1 MMSGT
6 WAARLVVFDAFF
18 DLFAQLPIVAPFAR
32 QLGADPLVTSITVA
46 SYDASNLFG
55 NLAAGFVLLG
65 LGKQR
70 TLVIGLLVS
79 GTALA
84 MYGIVD
90 SPLQFGVIRAVHG
103 LGQAVLSPGAFTLLS
118 DSVTPGRRAQ
128 AMGTAAA
135 FIAIAAVIGPPLS
148 GIVASRTEPSYVF
161 AGVASLMV
169 VAAVVVS
176 ITARGLDR
184 GVPEGG
190 SERQVRDGS
199 FLAVL
204 LRPQLVVAYVSCL
217 AWTAGIGTLVVHLPL
232 LLEARGV
239 PASARG
245 SAFGVYALVALVL
258 FARPAPWLVDRF
270 GRLRTLGV
278 GLGLI
283 GASLVSLA
291 FASGTSEVY
300 LAMATFGCGFGLLFP
315 AVTAYLADQT
325 LPGERGVAYGVFYAA
340 YSLGVV
346 VGEIGSGQLA
356 QTLGPTTVAPFW
368 AFGIVALA
376 VATWVCILAMRAL
389 EARPADGAMAGDPA

>member
-1 MMSGT
+1 MSGP
-6 WAARLVVFDAFF
+6 WAARLVVFVAFF

-46 SYDASNLFG
+46 SYDASNLLG

-79 GTALA
+79 GMALA
-84 MYGIVD
+84 LYGIVD
-90 SPLQFGVIRAVHG
+90 TPLQFGVIRAVHG

-118 DSVTPGRRAQ
+118 DSVTAGRRAQ

-148 GIVASRTEPSYVF
+148 GIVATRTDPGYVF
-161 AGVASLMV
+161 AGVAVLMV
-169 VAAVVVS
+169 VAAAVIAVF
-176 ITARGLDR
+176 ARGID
-184 GVPEGG
+184 GEAPVESAG
-190 SERQVRDGS
+190 RQVRDGS

-258 FARPAPWLVDRF
+258 FARPAPWLIDRF

-283 GASLVSLA
+283 GVSLVSLA
-291 FASGTSEVY
+291 FASGTGEVY
-300 LAMATFGCGFGLLFP
+300 GSMALFGCGFGLLFP
-315 AVTAYLADQT
+315 AATAYLADQT
-325 LPGERGVAYGVFYAA
+325 VPGERGVAYGVFYAA

-346 VGEIGSGQLA
+346 VGEVGSGQLA
-356 QTLGPTTVAPFW
+356 QTLGATTVAPFW
-368 AFGIVALA
+368 AFGSVALA
-376 VATWVCILAMRAL
+376 VAAWVAVLAMRPVAT
-389 EARPADGAMAGDPA
+389 RPVGGTMAGGPA

>member
-1 MMSGT
+1 MMSGP
-6 WAARLVVFDAFF
+6 WAARLVVFVAFF

-46 SYDASNLFG
+46 SYDASNLLG

-79 GTALA
+79 GAALA
-84 MYGIVD
+84 LYGIVD
-90 SPLQFGVIRAVHG
+90 TPLQFGVIRAVHG

-118 DSVTPGRRAQ
+118 DSVTASRRAQ

-135 FIAIAAVIGPPLS
+135 FIAIAAVIGPPMS
-148 GIVASRTEPSYVF
+148 GIVASQTEPGYVF
-161 AGVASLMV
+161 GGVAVLMV
-169 VAAVVVS
+169 VAAVVVAKL
-176 ITARGLDR
+176 ARGLERDITVDTA
-184 GVPEGG
+184 G
-190 SERQVRDGS
+190 RQVRSGS

-204 LRPQLVVAYVSCL
+204 LRPQLVVAYVACL

-245 SAFGVYALVALVL
+245 SAFGVYALAALVL
-258 FARPAPWLVDRF
+258 FARPAPWLIDRF
-270 GRLRTLGV
+270 GRLRTLGA

-291 FASGTSEVY
+291 FASGTGEVY
-300 LAMATFGCGFGLLFP
+300 ASMAAFGCGFGLLFP

-325 LPGERGVAYGVFYAA
+325 VPGERGVAYGVFYAA

-346 VGEIGSGQLA
+346 VGEVCSGQLA

-368 AFGIVALA
+368 AFGSVALGVA
-376 VATWVCILAMRAL
+376 VWVVVLATRPVA
-389 EARPADGAMAGDPA
+389 ARPTGGAMAGDPA

>member
-1 MMSGT
+1 M
-6 WAARLVVFDAFF
+6 
-18 DLFAQLPIVAPFAR
+18 
-32 QLGADPLVTSITVA
+32 
-46 SYDASNLFG
+46 
-55 NLAAGFVLLG
+55 
-65 LGKQR
+65 
-70 TLVIGLLVS
+70 
-79 GTALA
+79 ALA
-84 MYGIVD
+84 LYGIVD
-90 SPLQFGVIRAVHG
+90 TPLQFGILRAVHG

-118 DSVTPGRRAQ
+118 DSVSAGRRAQ

-148 GIVASRTEPSYVF
+148 GIVSTRTDPEYVF

-169 VAAVVVS
+169 VAAVVVAAL
-176 ITARGLDR
+176 ARGVD
-184 GVPEGG
+184 GVAPVE
-190 SERQVRDGS
+190 SSSKQLRDGS

-258 FARPAPWLVDRF
+258 FARPAPWLIDRF

-283 GASLVSLA
+283 GVSLVSLA
-291 FASGTSEVY
+291 FATATGEVY
-300 LAMATFGCGFGLLFP
+300 WAMALFGCGFGLLFP

-325 LPGERGVAYGVFYAA
+325 VPSERGVAYGVFYAA

-346 VGEIGSGQLA
+346 VGEVGSGQLA
-356 QTLGPTTVAPFW
+356 QSLGATTVAPFW
-368 AFGIVALA
+368 AFGVMALGVAA
-376 VATWVCILAMRAL
+376 WVCVLAMRPVTVT
-389 EARPADGAMAGDPA
+389 PADGAMASDLA